1 MATIIALLGEKLSG
15 KDTIAQYLVEQRGAF
30 HTRFSQILDEILTT
44 LNLPVIR
51 RNENDLGY
59 ALREKFGT
67 DVLSKA
73 LLHRV
78 KNSKADLIVMNSF
91 RFQEEFD
98 AAKAIGAKFIY
109 ITAPRNVRFERTYN
123 RTEKG
128 DAERS
133 REIFEQQE
141 TEVYET
147 NVPALGAQ
155 ADYKIDNTGTIDEL
169 YQKIDDILD
178 QIKQSA

>member
-1 MATIIALLGEKLSG
+1 MATIIAVLGEKLSG
-15 KDTIAQYLVEQRGAF
+15 KDTIAQYLVEKRGAF
-30 HTRFSQILDEILTT
+30 HTRFSQILDEILFT

-67 DVLSKA
+67 DVLSNA
-73 LLHRV
+73 LMHRV
-78 KNSKADLIVMNSF
+78 KNSNADLIVMNSF

-109 ITAPRNVRFERTYN
+109 VTAPRDIRFERTHN

-128 DAERS
+128 DTETS
-133 REIFEQQE
+133 PEIFEQQE

-155 ADYKIDNTGTIDEL
+155 ADFKIQNTGTLEDLYKQIDH
-169 YQKIDDILD
+169 ILN
-178 QIKQSA
+178 QIK